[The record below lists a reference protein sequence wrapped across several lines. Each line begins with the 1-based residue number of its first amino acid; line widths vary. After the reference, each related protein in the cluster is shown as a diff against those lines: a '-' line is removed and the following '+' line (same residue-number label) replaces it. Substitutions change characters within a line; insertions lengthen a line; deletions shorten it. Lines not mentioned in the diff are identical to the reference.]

1 MVVFE
6 YLTSAP
12 SGGNP
17 VYISDLTKFASLIQ
31 TLAKVTTRHNSYNAS
46 SNSVVQDIAILSGF
60 DTVGNNQVTPGY
72 IYYKGDIYGFRSDN
86 NLTLGGYLIATKT
99 NTTLRTTKEGTDF
112 YAYTSCEL
120 SVSAS
125 AGASGTT
132 VGAFT
137 AANIAIWK
145 TFTPTSEGL
154 TIPAGF
160 ITNTMLGNKVVK
172 GDNIADK
179 SVVFSKLGSDVVSR
193 ISHAAPSFSSYTFLS
208 GKLTVYKESHSNIW
222 HIKYSNPTAVAPT
235 NNASMVLGSIVG
247 PGASEFLAMIQRN
260 YPQGYM
266 SSIFT
271 SASNYLFKVQIGSD
285 GIAKALFHFAK
296 PPITTNDPGIEMHDT
311 IIGV

>member
-1 MVVFE
+1 MAVFE
-6 YLTSAP
+6 YLTSVP

-179 SVVFSKLGSDVVSR
+179 SVAFSKLGSDVVSR
-193 ISHAAPSFSSYTFLS
+193 ISNAAPSFLSYTFLS

-247 PGASEFLAMIQRN
+247 PGATEFLAMIQSN

-296 PPITTNDPGIEMHDT
+296 PPITSNTPGIEMHDT